1 MQRLGGLGRGEA
13 QSAWPVARSLG
24 TKGVKRMVKKYRP
37 HVFPFRSSLLSSA
50 WPQANLH
57 SVRLFCHLAAL
68 DRPRRYILSH
78 LPIACSLMPRLPDL
92 NAHKVTMDPTTTSS
106 STDTGSGSK
115 EGSNGGP
122 KAIIKNVDMSE
133 EMQQESVDIASAALE
148 KYNIEKD
155 IAAQI
160 KKEFDRRHGPTWH
173 VVVGKNFGSYVTH
186 GELGCS
192 FTYLLPFGRS
202 FRVSWS
208 PSVLLT
214 NSLSPR
220 YATA

>member
-1 MQRLGGLGRGEA
+1 
-13 QSAWPVARSLG
+13 
-24 TKGVKRMVKKYRP
+24 
-37 HVFPFRSSLLSSA
+37 
-50 WPQANLH
+50 
-57 SVRLFCHLAAL
+57 
-68 DRPRRYILSH
+68 
-78 LPIACSLMPRLPDL
+78 
-92 NAHKVTMDPTTTSS
+92 MDPTTTSS

-186 GELGCS
+186 GEFHHSLFSPGVAPE
-192 FTYLLPFGRS
+192 YRGVPPFPQPICLRTTIS
-202 FRVSWS
+202 SS
-208 PSVLLT
+208 
-214 NSLSPR
+214 
-220 YATA
+220 